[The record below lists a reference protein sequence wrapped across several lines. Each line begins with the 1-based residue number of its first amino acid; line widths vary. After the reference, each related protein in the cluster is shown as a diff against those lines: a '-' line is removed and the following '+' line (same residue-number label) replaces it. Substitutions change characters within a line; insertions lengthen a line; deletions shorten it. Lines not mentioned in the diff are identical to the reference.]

1 MTSGMPARG
10 EELRIIRWANTVT
23 VRRNIVIH
31 KGRIM
36 LLFAYNK
43 VFTTANHSFYIVRVP
58 CPTVERALFL
68 YLAYIRPFTD
78 FLLRQLKLV
87 HTETKTN
94 LYLFTLSCHPTVA
107 LVTDC
112 SKSLEHTTPDCPVR
126 MQLSIYRHIA
136 VAVSKKHIPTLLEP
150 FDPNLPKDRNGFLH
164 LLAFQTGH
172 TPSVHASAY
181 ALERGYP
188 ARLQPELID
197 RYFDNSFIWHRFLGI
212 TEEIPVDRKLDTGT
226 LKDQMQETVTLT
238 TKPEDQAADL
248 GVSNKEPVVLGS
260 GNQGIVAARR
270 LEEGSLRQ
278 SKRRLSSDPCD
289 VHQGQNALYP
299 ARHTRGGVSSGCE
312 SSGRRYIKRRKGTPA
327 K

>member
-1 MTSGMPARG
+1 
-10 EELRIIRWANTVT
+10 
-23 VRRNIVIH
+23 
-31 KGRIM
+31 M
-36 LLFAYNK
+36 LL
-43 VFTTANHSFYIVRVP
+43 
-58 CPTVERALFL
+58 
-68 YLAYIRPFTD
+68 
-78 FLLRQLKLV
+78 
-87 HTETKTN
+87 
-94 LYLFTLSCHPTVA
+94 
-107 LVTDC
+107 
-112 SKSLEHTTPDCPVR
+112 
-126 MQLSIYRHIA
+126 
-136 VAVSKKHIPTLLEP
+136 P

-212 TEEIPVDRKLDTGT
+212 TEEIPIDRKLDTGT

-238 TKPEDQAADL
+238 TKPADQAADL

>member
-1 MTSGMPARG
+1 M
-10 EELRIIRWANTVT
+10 
-23 VRRNIVIH
+23 
-31 KGRIM
+31 
-36 LLFAYNK
+36 
-43 VFTTANHSFYIVRVP
+43 
-58 CPTVERALFL
+58 
-68 YLAYIRPFTD
+68 
-78 FLLRQLKLV
+78 
-87 HTETKTN
+87 
-94 LYLFTLSCHPTVA
+94 
-107 LVTDC
+107 
-112 SKSLEHTTPDCPVR
+112 PDCPVR
-126 MQLSIYRHIA
+126 MQLSVYRHIA

-150 FDPNLPKDRNGFLH
+150 FDPNIPKDRNGFLH

-197 RYFDNSFIWHRFLGI
+197 RYFDNSFIWLRFLGI
-212 TEEIPVDRKLDTGT
+212 TEEIPVDRELDTGT

-238 TKPEDQAADL
+238 TKPADQAADL
-248 GVSNKEPVVLGS
+248 GVSDKEPVVLGS
-260 GNQGIVAARR
+260 GDQGIVAARR
-270 LEEGSLRQ
+270 LEEGSLRR

-299 ARHTRGGVSSGCE
+299 ARHTRGRVSSGCE